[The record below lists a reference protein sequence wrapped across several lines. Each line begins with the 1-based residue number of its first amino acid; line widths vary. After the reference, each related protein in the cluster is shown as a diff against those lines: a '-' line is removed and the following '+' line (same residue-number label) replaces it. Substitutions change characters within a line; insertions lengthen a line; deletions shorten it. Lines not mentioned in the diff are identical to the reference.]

1 MKGFLNK
8 KHAPSLCNDLEFH
21 ILENTPQKL
30 ILRSIGQSWFK
41 ISLNISLQQKVSLC
55 AKWFHWILSEFTS
68 LVNGD

>member
-30 ILRSIGQSWFK
+30 ILRSIGQS
-41 ISLNISLQQKVSLC
+41 
-55 AKWFHWILSEFTS
+55 
-68 LVNGD
+68 